1 MKADRFVVCGMA
13 AGAVTGLM
21 LVLLGGMQ
29 YRVWLDEL
37 NESGQIKFQ
46 PTLRNL
52 IVRHPMLARFKARTD
67 ETKQFAEWAKVLKPP
82 SGLRPIRVMDQLE
95 ANYAW
100 NLRSLDGKKI
110 SLADLKGRTIFLNF
124 WATWCG
130 PCKMEMP
137 SIQRLYDRM
146 KAEGIAFVAVSDE
159 SPADVRSFV
168 RKMGFTFP
176 IYTTGEEPPGV
187 YRHFGIPTIMVIS
200 PGGNVVFKHVG
211 CARWDDGAVIK
222 FLRTVSRSGKSG
234 GRG

>member
-1 MKADRFVVCGMA
+1 
-13 AGAVTGLM
+13 
-21 LVLLGGMQ
+21 
-29 YRVWLDEL
+29 
-37 NESGQIKFQ
+37 
-46 PTLRNL
+46 
-52 IVRHPMLARFKARTD
+52 
-67 ETKQFAEWAKVLKPP
+67 
-82 SGLRPIRVMDQLE
+82 
-95 ANYAW
+95 
-100 NLRSLDGKKI
+100 
-110 SLADLKGRTIFLNF
+110 
-124 WATWCG
+124 
-130 PCKMEMP
+130 
-137 SIQRLYDRM
+137 M